1 MIKWKRLASGEY
13 ESQDKRFYI
22 LQSYDRIYGN
32 HWVLRDK
39 NIADYYKQQYHE
51 NTLKDCK
58 IKAETL
64 LENQITLK

>member
-1 MIKWKRLASGEY
+1 MASGEY